1 MNIPLNIDWQQILLH
16 LFNFAILAGGLYL
29 LLYRPVKQFIEQR
42 EEHYKCMRDEAEQAK
57 TQAEQLRDEYQ
68 LKLSEADTD
77 ISRRRTEAEAELEK
91 LRDEQTREAKREA
104 GDILKKAREDAENER
119 AKLLTKASRELV
131 DAAVSAAEK
140 LAVGENTDPY
150 EQFLELAE
158 RRGSDE
164 QSG

>member
-16 LFNFAILAGGLYL
+16 LFNFAILGGLYL

-42 EEHYKCMRDEAEQAK
+42 EEHYKAMHDEAEQARN
-57 TQAEQLRDEYQ
+57 QAWQLRDEYN
-68 LKLSEADTD
+68 LKLSEAEADMA
-77 ISRRRTEAEAELEK
+77 RRRTEAEAELEK
-91 LRDEQTREAKREA
+91 LRDAQAREAKRQA
-104 GDILKKAREDAENER
+104 GDILKKAREDAANER
-119 AKLLTKASRELV
+119 SKLIAKASRELA

-140 LAVGENTDPY
+140 LALGEGTDPY
-150 EQFLELAE
+150 EQFLKLAE